1 LTDNLR
7 QADPGERAALAN
19 LRDGN
24 LAAAIAW
31 YGHAGRIH
39 PVADRR
45 RAVAAIVRAWAA
57 DTAAGRDTLML
68 AYRRDH
74 VEALNVAARALFDR
88 AGLLTGPERTLT
100 GGRAYRAGD
109 RVIILAPGPQGAWV
123 TSQPAQITAVDPE
136 WHCLTAVTPDG
147 RTLKVGPDDIDAE
160 HLGYGYA
167 VTGHRAQGA
176 TVDVAHVLDD
186 GGGRELAYVA
196 MSRARAASHVYVP
209 AGELPEAVERLA
221 WDWGQERRQEW
232 ITDQAR
238 VAELVAAIRNERDR
252 LLAAIPPDVTNQL
265 GRLRPDQAVLERD
278 LADLQTS
285 AGRWADTDV
294 RAAHETLRQARRAH
308 DDQLHRADGPRQG
321 VLARR
326 RNRQAA
332 EGTAA
337 ALGEADT
344 AWQQAIGPHADQLTG
359 QQAQLSGQV
368 AQLEAARAVRAEYL
382 DTHPEIVDRIR
393 DLNQALANQ
402 AARERRRGRAG
413 QRRLPQPTPL
423 AAAVHQQPLPEAVHP
438 AGPEI

>member
-88 AGLLTGPERTLT
+88 AGLLTGPEMNAP
-100 GGRAYRAGD
+100 GGRTYRAGE
-109 RVIILAPGPQGAWV
+109 RIITLAPGPQGAWV
-123 TSQPAQITAVDPE
+123 TSQPAQVTAVDPE
-136 WHCLTAVTPDG
+136 RHCLTAVTPDG
-147 RTLKVGPDDIDAE
+147 HCLHMGPDDIDAE

-167 VTGHRAQGA
+167 VTAHRAQGA
-176 TVDVAHVLDD
+176 TVDVAHVFDD

-196 MSRARAASHVYVP
+196 MSRARAASHVYVT
-209 AGELPEAVERLA
+209 AGDLPEAVERLA
-221 WDWGQERRQEW
+221 WDWAQERRQEW

-238 VAELVAAIRNERDR
+238 VAELVAAIRGERDR
-252 LLAAIPPDVTNQL
+252 LLAAIPPDATDRL
-265 GRLRPDQAVLERD
+265 SRLRADQADLERG
-278 LADLQTS
+278 LVDLQTG
-285 AGRWADTDV
+285 AGRWADTPV
-294 RAAHETLRQARRAH
+294 GAAHEALWQARRAH
-308 DDQLHRADGPRQG
+308 DDALRRAQEPRQG

-326 RNRQAA
+326 HDRQIA
-332 EGTAA
+332 EVTAG
-337 ALGEADT
+337 ALEEADT
-344 AWQQAIGPHADQLTG
+344 AWQQVIGPHAHRLM
-359 QQAQLSGQV
+359 AERARLSGQV
-368 AQLEAARAVRAEYL
+368 EQLETARAARAEYL
-382 DTHPEIVDRIR
+382 DRHPEVVARICE
-393 DLNQALANQ
+393 LNQALVNQ
-402 AARERRRGRAG
+402 QARDRRHGRTG
-413 QRRLPQPTPL
+413 QRVSTPRAATPVQQHHPQP
-423 AAAVHQQPLPEAVHP
+423 VEP
-438 AGPEI
+438 AGPQM